1 MQNLQLMVLTTILCK
16 CCKATSQKKKQQRT
30 TINDAYSKCCKI
42 LFGAP
47 QGSIAGLLL
56 FDIYM
61 LDIFYDIN
69 DCDIVSYVDDNTPY
83 TSSSNLD
90 AVINKLEE
98 STNNLFQ
105 WFRNSCMN
113 TNADKYHFHHT
124 VNYVVS
130 ETINEFEIEGKIT
143 R

>member
-1 MQNLQLMVLTTILCK
+1 M
-16 CCKATSQKKKQQRT
+16 
-30 TINDAYSKCCKI
+30 
-42 LFGAP
+42 FGAP
-47 QGSIAGLLL
+47 QGSISGLLL

-61 LDIFYDIN
+61 LDMFYDVN
-69 DCDIVSYVDDNTPY
+69 DCDIVSYVDDNTSY

-105 WFRNSCMN
+105 WFRNNRMSAN
-113 TNADKYHFHHT
+113 VDKCHFLYT